1 MGKGAFIS
9 LEGGEGAGKS
19 SQIGR
24 LGRRLE
30 KRGIHVITTREPG
43 GTPEA
48 ERVRELLV
56 TGHTERW
63 DALTEAF
70 LIYAARR
77 NHVENLIKPALESGS
92 WVLCDRFFDS
102 TLVYQ
107 GIAGKA
113 GPGNIEAL
121 RHLALGDFAPDLTLV
136 LDLQAEEGLRRAGRR
151 LEGKNVVPED
161 RFEKKG
167 LEFHERIRAAYK
179 EIIENE
185 PQRCVRI
192 DASGSADAIETEI
205 WAAVQ
210 VRLEDRLP

>member
-1 MGKGAFIS
+1 MGRGAFIS

-19 SQIGR
+19 TQIER

-30 KRGIHVITTREPG
+30 ARGVHVITTREPG

-48 ERVRELLV
+48 ERIRNLLL
-56 TGHTERW
+56 TGDVERW
-63 DALTEAF
+63 DAISEALLNF
-70 LIYAARR
+70 AARR
-77 NHVENLIKPALESGS
+77 NHVENLIKPTLESGS
-92 WVLCDRFFDS
+92 WVLCDRFFDT

-113 GPGNIEAL
+113 GLDNIEAL
-121 RHLALGDFAPDLTLV
+121 RHLVLGDFAPDLTLV
-136 LDLQAEEGLRRAGRR
+136 LELQAEEGLRRAGRR
-151 LEGKNVVPED
+151 LEGEGVVPED

-167 LEFHERIRAAYK
+167 LEFHERVRAAYH

-192 DASGSADAIETEI
+192 DASGSEQAIETEI

-210 VRLEDRLP
+210 LRLEDRLP

>member
-1 MGKGAFIS
+1 MGRGAFIS

-19 SQIGR
+19 SQIER
-24 LGRRLE
+24 LSRRLE
-30 KRGIHVITTREPG
+30 ARGVQVLTTREPG

-48 ERVRELLV
+48 ERIRKLLV
-56 TGHTERW
+56 TGDTELW
-63 DALTEAF
+63 DALTEAL

-113 GPGNIEAL
+113 GPSNIEAL

-151 LEGKNVVPED
+151 LGGENVVPED

-185 PQRCVRI
+185 PQRCVLI
-192 DASGSADAIETEI
+192 DGSKSADAVETEI

-210 VRLEDRLP
+210 VRYEDRLL